1 MSKFRNYEKLIGITA
16 EGNAMEIENNE
27 IMF

>member
-1 MSKFRNYEKLIGITA
+1 MSKFINHEKLIGITA
-16 EGNAMEIENNE
+16 EGDAMEIENNE